1 MPTSDPDAAMDETA
15 VESPTRTDPTA
26 ARLSEVVG
34 GPLGEHAGTHPWW
47 TPTRVLLGATGV
59 ALAAGMVSK
68 SACVPS
74 GWGNEEQPYA
84 ELCWT
89 ALAGRP
95 VTSAGPPEV
104 TGWLERV
111 AGMVPG
117 SGTVA
122 TTVGLAL
129 LLAPLLL
136 LATALL
142 ARVDPRRPW
151 AAAGWAMAPVLVVHW
166 LSWEALAAVG
176 VAVLL
181 WGWTTGRSWLA
192 GVGAGIG
199 AAVALPVAVAL
210 AGVLAVGRR
219 DGRAGLRDRFDA
231 VLAAAAAYVV
241 VTVPGRADLERAD
254 VGSLWLVLQQA
265 GHTPSRTTRTVV
277 AVAVLALAA
286 VAVAWMVTRTGRRGP
301 RTAAGAGLV
310 LLVAAILVSGSAAP
324 ELGLVVLPL
333 AALAVRRWR
342 DLLVWQAC
350 EVVSWVVTGWYVGGA
365 IEPTV
370 TDDVRAYWLAVLVRT
385 VGLLWLV
392 VAVLAD
398 ASVDDD
404 AVDVGGGEPHPD
416 VDLLTDAGRARA

>member
-1 MPTSDPDAAMDETA
+1 M
-15 VESPTRTDPTA
+15 
-26 ARLSEVVG
+26 
-34 GPLGEHAGTHPWW
+34 
-47 TPTRVLLGATGV
+47 
-59 ALAAGMVSK
+59 
-68 SACVPS
+68 
-74 GWGNEEQPYA
+74 
-84 ELCWT
+84 
-89 ALAGRP
+89 
-95 VTSAGPPEV
+95 
-104 TGWLERV
+104 
-111 AGMVPG
+111 
-117 SGTVA
+117 
-122 TTVGLAL
+122 
-129 LLAPLLL
+129 
-136 LATALL
+136 
-142 ARVDPRRPW
+142 
-151 AAAGWAMAPVLVVHW
+151 
-166 LSWEALAAVG
+166 
-176 VAVLL
+176 
-181 WGWTTGRSWLA
+181 
-192 GVGAGIG
+192 
-199 AAVALPVAVAL
+199 
-210 AGVLAVGRR
+210 
-219 DGRAGLRDRFDA
+219 
-231 VLAAAAAYVV
+231 
-241 VTVPGRADLERAD
+241 
-254 VGSLWLVLQQA
+254 LQQA

-286 VAVAWMVTRTGRRGP
+286 VAVAWMVARTGRRGP